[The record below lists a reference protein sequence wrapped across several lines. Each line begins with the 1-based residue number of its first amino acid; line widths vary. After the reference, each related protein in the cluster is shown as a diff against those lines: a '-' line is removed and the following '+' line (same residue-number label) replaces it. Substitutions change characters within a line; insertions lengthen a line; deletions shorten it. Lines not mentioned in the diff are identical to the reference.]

1 MTETFDQFE
10 NALRSTVAVL
20 ADRKDSL
27 VVFKGQFD
35 SPFQG
40 WIEMDGLGVIS
51 SEAYDGNP

>member
-27 VVFKGQFD
+27 IVFKGQFD

-40 WIEMDGLGVIS
+40 VEMDRDFPRDVIAAGIFGL
-51 SEAYDGNP
+51 

>member
-40 WIEMDGLGVIS
+40 WIEMDGLGVYIL
-51 SEAYDGNP
+51 